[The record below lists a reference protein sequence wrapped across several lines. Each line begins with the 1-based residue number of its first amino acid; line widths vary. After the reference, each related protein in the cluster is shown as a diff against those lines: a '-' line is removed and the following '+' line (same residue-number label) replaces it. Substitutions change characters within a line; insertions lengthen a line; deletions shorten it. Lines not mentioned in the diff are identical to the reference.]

1 MTLPAYLQQSPAK
14 KINEVALLGIGSTL
28 PPHVSIRGNT
38 FTLVDASGAT
48 QPAGPV
54 LDVNIADL
62 SDVICKQYYSDKWN
76 QDSNDP
82 PLCWSAN
89 GVAPSREAL
98 EPQSPTCEAC
108 QWNVRGSAVSA
119 MSGVAIKKC
128 RDERWLA
135 ILIPSIPQVQFQ
147 LKLTPGSFKNW
158 GSYVKTAEGSQT
170 QISDVLTRVGFA
182 PGVTGVLTFQA
193 VNYIDEA
200 TAKLR
205 NMAYEKKSF
214 DVLVGRNDRPI
225 QAMLAAPA
233 APASPMLA
241 QPAPAAA
248 PFAAT
253 ASPSS
258 QTGFAQPA
266 ATGPSNMPGADV
278 TAPHGAQ
285 TRRRRRTA
293 AEIAADNVQQGQPAQ
308 ATAPAIAP
316 FRPQV
321 QEQVAPATSP
331 GFLQGAPQA
340 PGGNGAA
347 PAAPAAQFGIAPGVA
362 PNPEI
367 TQALDG
373 LFGKK

>member
-1 MTLPAYLQQSPAK
+1 MALPAYLQNGPAK
-14 KINEVALLGIGSTL
+14 NINEVALLGIGSSL

-48 QPAGPV
+48 QSAGAV

-62 SDVICKQYYSDKWN
+62 SDVICKQYYADKWSP
-76 QDSNDP
+76 DSNEP
-82 PLCWSAN
+82 PVCWSAN
-89 GVAPSREAL
+89 GLAPSREAL
-98 EPQSPTCEAC
+98 EPQSPTCADC
-108 QWNVRGSAVSA
+108 RHNVRGSAVSA
-119 MSGVAIKKC
+119 LSGAAIKAC
-128 RDERWLA
+128 RDEKWLA

-147 LKLTPGSFKNW
+147 LRLTPGSFKTW
-158 GSYVKTAEGSQT
+158 QSYVKTAEGSNT
-170 QISDVLTRVGFA
+170 QISDVLTRISFQA
-182 PGVTGVLTFQA
+182 GVNGVLVFQA

-225 QAMLAAPA
+225 QAMLAAPS
-233 APASPMLA
+233 APANPMLA

-253 ASPSS
+253 ASPAP
-258 QTGFAQPA
+258 QTGFAQLVA
-266 ATGPSNMPGADV
+266 ALQPVEATP
-278 TAPHGAQ
+278 Q
-285 TRRRRRTA
+285 RRRRRTQ
-293 AEIAADNVQQGQPAQ
+293 AEIAADNAAQGQPAQ
-308 ATAPAIAP
+308 NNAPAIAP
-316 FRPQV
+316 FRPQAPSD
-321 QEQVAPATSP
+321 QSVAPATNP
-331 GFLQGAPQA
+331 GFLQGAPQ
-340 PGGNGAA
+340 GNGAA

-373 LFGKK
+373 LFGKRG